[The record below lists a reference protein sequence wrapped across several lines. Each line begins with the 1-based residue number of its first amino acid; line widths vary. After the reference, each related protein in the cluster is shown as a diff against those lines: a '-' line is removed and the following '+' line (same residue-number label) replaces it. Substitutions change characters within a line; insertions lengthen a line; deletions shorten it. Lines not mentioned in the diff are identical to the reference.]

1 MTPAPSGAQ
10 TGSGPGPGPGPGHG
24 HGPGPGTDTGTDA
37 RTRADTPVGPVDRAA
52 PEEGS
57 GAARR
62 RRGRPRRTSGRA
74 RRAPYLFVLPAVA
87 LFAAFKLYPIGW
99 AFVLSLHR
107 TTGGRQTFAG
117 ADNYARLLDD
127 PLFHTALRNTFTLL
141 AVQVPVMLALATGLA
156 VALDSRLLRGRTVFR
171 LGFFLPVVTGLVAYG
186 IVFSVLLNQQ
196 YGLANR
202 LLGLVGLHPVPW
214 LTDPLWARISLGL
227 ALTWH
232 YTGYNAV
239 ILLARLQS
247 VPAELYDAAAVDG
260 AGPWGRFRH
269 VTLPG
274 LRPALLL
281 TAVLSTIGTLQLFDE
296 PYVLTG
302 GGPDNATL
310 TIGVYLYQNA
320 FGYFDF
326 GYASAIGYA
335 LAVLI
340 ALLGLVQFRFLG
352 ERE

>member
-1 MTPAPSGAQ
+1 MTAALTGRASRAVPAR
-10 TGSGPGPGPGPGHG
+10 
-24 HGPGPGTDTGTDA
+24 GTA
-37 RTRADTPVGPVDRAA
+37 RRPR
-52 PEEGS
+52 
-57 GAARR
+57 ARR
-62 RRGRPRRTSGRA
+62 RV
-74 RRAPYLFVLPAVA
+74 APYLFVLPALL
-87 LFAAFKLYPIGW
+87 LFAAFKLYPIGRS
-99 AFVLSLHR
+99 FVISLHR
-107 TTGGRQTFAG
+107 TAGGTEQFVG
-117 ADNYARLLDD
+117 ADNYTRLLDD
-127 PLFHTALRNTFTLL
+127 PLFWTALKNTAVIL

-156 VALDSRLLRGRTVFR
+156 VALNSTALRARAVFR
-171 LGFFLPVVTGLVAYG
+171 LGFFLPMVTGLVAYG
-186 IVFSVLLNQQ
+186 IVFSVLLNKD
-196 YGLANR
+196 YGLVNW
-202 LLGLVGLHPVPW
+202 LTGLVGLDPVPW
-214 LTDPLWARISLGL
+214 LTDPLWAKISLGL

-260 AGPWGRFRH
+260 AGAWNSFRH

-281 TAVLSTIGTLQLFDE
+281 TTVLSTIGTLQIFDE

-320 FGYFDF
+320 FKYFDF
-326 GYASAIGYA
+326 GYASAIAYA

-340 ALLGLVQFRFLG
+340 GILGVIQFRFLG
-352 ERE
+352 EKS